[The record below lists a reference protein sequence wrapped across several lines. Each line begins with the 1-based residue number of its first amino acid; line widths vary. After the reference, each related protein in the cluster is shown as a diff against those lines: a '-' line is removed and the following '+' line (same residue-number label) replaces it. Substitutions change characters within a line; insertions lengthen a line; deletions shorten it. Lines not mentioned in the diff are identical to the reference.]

1 MSAVLRAPEP
11 HVAYALM
18 ARADPIPDLKR
29 AAAVALAK
37 RVSGWASAYDA
48 AVLLGTQRARV
59 VDIRC
64 GRLERFSL
72 ETLLRY
78 LVRAGASVE
87 LRVTDGGLRGAS
99 HAELVDGE

>member
-1 MSAVLRAPEP
+1 
-11 HVAYALM
+11 M

-64 GRLERFSL
+64 GRLERFPL

>member
-1 MSAVLRAPEP
+1 MTAVLRAPDP

-18 ARADPIPDLKR
+18 ARTDPIPDLKR

-37 RVSGWASAYDA
+37 RIRGWASADDA

-59 VDIRC
+59 VDIRS
-64 GRLERFSL
+64 GRLDRFSL

-87 LRVTDGGLRGAS
+87 LRVTDGGSRGAS
-99 HAELVDGE
+99 RGQLVDGE

>member
-1 MSAVLRAPEP
+1 MRCSGRATP
-11 HVAYALM
+11 HLAYALM
-18 ARADPIPDLKR
+18 TRPDPIPELKR
-29 AAAVALAK
+29 AAASALAK
-37 RVSGWASAYDA
+37 RISGSASADDA

-78 LVRAGASVE
+78 LVRAGARVE
-87 LRVTDGGLRGAS
+87 VRVTDGGLHGTPRAQ
-99 HAELVDGE
+99 LVEEN

>member
-1 MSAVLRAPEP
+1 
-11 HVAYALM
+11 M
-18 ARADPIPDLKR
+18 ARPD
-29 AAAVALAK
+29 
-37 RVSGWASAYDA
+37 DA

-64 GRLERFSL
+64 GWLERFSL

-87 LRVTDGGLRGAS
+87 LRLTDSGSRGAS
-99 HAELVDGE
+99 HAEPVDGE